1 MAETTEFGTEI
12 PVPVFEESDIDTMG
26 NEYQSQALVLKEV
39 VAIEKITDPETF
51 QRVSTAGLN
60 AASNIK
66 AIEALL
72 NPLKER
78 AHSRWKRICDVLKR
92 KTDPF
97 LEVKNKS
104 SLLCGAYEY
113 AIRQKREAE
122 EQAERERIAKEDA
135 ANRAAQAEQLAKEGR
150 VEDGIALLESPV
162 VNVAPVMAS
171 TPMPKAQGV
180 TSSGDGIYSAH
191 VETIEDFMALVKA
204 VAEGKVPPMALRPTC
219 ASWEGL
225 PQCPLDVSFLDKQA
239 KSMKQLLSYPGVKAK
254 RKFKSGF
261 RPKQ

>member
-1 MAETTEFGTEI
+1 MAEMAEFGTEI

-162 VNVAPVMAS
+162 INTAPVMAS

-180 TSSGDGIYSAH
+180 TSSGDGVYSAE
-191 VETIEDFMALVKA
+191 VTDLMALARGV
-204 VAEGKVPPMALRPTC
+204 VEGKVPIFAIAADM
-219 ASWEGL
+219 
-225 PQCPLDVSFLDKQA
+225 SFLNKQA
-239 KSMKQLLSYPGVKAK
+239 KAMKQLLAYPGVEVN
-254 RKFKSGF
+254 RTFKSNF
-261 RPKQ
+261 RPK